1 PLRERSELGPPF
13 SRRRPRGRRLRSEP
27 DRRSHRRASGLFRRP
42 QRGVRPRRRP
52 RLPDRQGG
60 SDRPRPEYGR
70 RDRHRLDLRFQLRLR
85 QNQRGVSYVTTLD
98 PAARAAVLI
107 EALPYLRRFYGKT
120 IVVKYGGNAMIDE
133 TLKSQV
139 MQDIALLHYVGIRPI
154 LVHGGGPEISAL
166 MKQMG
171 HEPTFVGGLR
181 VTDAATM
188 EIVEMVL
195 AGKTNKGIVSLLNK
209 QGAKAVG
216 LSGKDANLIM
226 AYKMES
232 PQGDLGY
239 VGEVAQ
245 VNAEILNLL
254 GEQGYIPVI
263 SSVAIGPDGESYNVN
278 ADHVAGH
285 IAAAVGAV
293 KLVILTDVEGLYA
306 DYSDKSS
313 LIHEMDVAR
322 AEQMLASGA
331 AERGMIPKLEAC
343 ITAVEGGVE
352 RAHLIDGRLPHALL
366 IEIFTDTG
374 IGTMLRS

>member
-1 PLRERSELGPPF
+1 MKL
-13 SRRRPRGRRLRSEP
+13 EP
-27 DRRSHRRASGLFRRP
+27 
-42 QRGVRPRRRP
+42 GV
-52 RLPDRQGG
+52 
-60 SDRPRPEYGR
+60 
-70 RDRHRLDLRFQLRLR
+70 H
-85 QNQRGVSYVTTLD
+85 
-98 PAARAAVLI
+98 AAVLI
-107 EALPYLRRFYGKT
+107 EALPYLRQFYGKT

-133 TLKSQV
+133 TLKAQV

-171 HEPTFVGGLR
+171 HEPAFVGGLR

-209 QGAKAVG
+209 QGARAVG
-216 LSGKDANLIM
+216 LSGKDANLIL

-232 PQGDLGY
+232 EQGDLGY

-245 VNAEILNLL
+245 INSEILTLL
-254 GEQGYIPVI
+254 GAQGYIPVI

-278 ADHVAGH
+278 ADHAAGH
-285 IAAAVGAV
+285 IAASV
-293 KLVILTDVEGLYA
+293 KAEKLLILTDVEGLYA
-306 DYSDKSS
+306 SYPDKSS
-313 LIHEMDVAR
+313 LIHEMNVEQ
-322 AEQMLASGA
+322 AEEMIRTGA

-343 ITAVEGGVE
+343 IAAVEGGVP

-374 IGTMLRS
+374 IGTMVLP